1 MDAFKLAELAKF
13 KGYAVAVKNGKVQF
27 QTVVYNKK
35 GTAQIT
41 RHTDFITVTEAQL
54 ILAVAA

>member
-1 MDAFKLAELAKF
+1 MDAFKLAQLAKT
-13 KGYAVAVKNGKVQF
+13 KGYALAVKNGKVQF